1 MLTREV
7 SRTLPMTGDGLAGL
21 LGRVAA
27 GDQAAFATVYA
38 RSAGRLFAIVLRIVR
53 DRATAEAVL
62 QQAFT
67 AIWQRAREFDPAH
80 GDALAWM
87 VAIARAGAIDA
98 VRSRPRDLNLQPGE
112 TVFEGLEGRI
122 ELSGLR
128 RCLGEIEEPARR
140 AMLLA
145 YRDGLSY
152 DELGAVLGM
161 RADAARD
168 LVGSALARLRQ
179 CLDDA

>member
-1 MLTREV
+1 MA
-7 SRTLPMTGDGLAGL
+7 GDGFAGL
-21 LGRVAA
+21 LGRAAA

-38 RSAGRLFAIVLRIVR
+38 RSAGRLFAIALRIVR
-53 DRATAEAVL
+53 DRAMAEAVL
-62 QQAFT
+62 QQAFA
-67 AIWQRAREFDPAH
+67 AIWERARAFDPAH

-87 VAIARAGAIDA
+87 IAIVRGCAIDA

-112 TVFEGLEGRI
+112 TVFDGLEGRI
-122 ELSGLR
+122 ELLSLR

-140 AMLLA
+140 AVLLA

-152 DELGAVLGM
+152 DELGAVLGVP
-161 RADAARD
+161 ADAARG
-168 LVGSALARLRQ
+168 LVGSALARMRQ

>member
-1 MLTREV
+1 MA
-7 SRTLPMTGDGLAGL
+7 GDGLAGL
-21 LGRVAA
+21 LGRTAA
-27 GDQAAFATVYA
+27 GDQAAFATLYA
-38 RSAGRLFAIVLRIVR
+38 RSAGRLFAIALRIVR
-53 DRATAEAVL
+53 DRAMAEAAL

-67 AIWQRAREFDPAH
+67 AIWQRARAFDPAH

-87 VAIARAGAIDA
+87 IAIARACAIDA

-112 TVFEGLEGRI
+112 TVCDGLEGRI
-122 ELSGLR
+122 ELLGLR

-140 AMLLA
+140 AVLLA

-152 DELGAVLGM
+152 DELAAVLGM
-161 RADAARD
+161 PADAARD
-168 LVGSALARLRQ
+168 LISSALVRMRQ